1 MLYDYQKEEIKTAKI
16 VLKKTTT
23 EMTFDM
29 AEVVMLNQAVSD
41 LFEKDGVTS
50 YLFPSN
56 KVNEMLVKLA
66 NASNTILEK
75 ESI

>member
-1 MLYDYQKEEIKTAKI
+1 
-16 VLKKTTT
+16 
-23 EMTFDM
+23 MTFDM